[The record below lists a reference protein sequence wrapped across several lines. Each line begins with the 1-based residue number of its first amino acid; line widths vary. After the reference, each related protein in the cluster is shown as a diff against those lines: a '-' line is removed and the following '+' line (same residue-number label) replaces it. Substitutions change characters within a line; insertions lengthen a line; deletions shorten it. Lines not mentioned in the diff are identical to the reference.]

1 MSKNIAK
8 YNVLIEIL
16 SDAKGAHDGVKK
28 LRDETT
34 GLRGIFNLA
43 KGSFAGIIAAEAVQR
58 GIRFVSD
65 LSDKTIGMAGA
76 AEQTAISFNTLIGN
90 AERADQLFRDLD
102 KFSIDTPFESTE
114 INNAAKTLLGFG
126 KSADIVLSDLNL
138 IGNASAA
145 TGANLQSLAVV
156 FGQVAGTG
164 KLAGQDALQFINQG
178 IPVYQLLSESLG
190 KSVKEFKK
198 LQEDG
203 KITFDV
209 LREAFAKASE
219 DGGKFAGALI
229 KQSESFEG
237 LKSTAAGAK
246 DAVLRTLGEGLLPI
260 LKELLLPLINLL
272 FKAVYAFKDFAPLL
286 TGFLRGV
293 LSFGQR
299 IF

>member
-1 MSKNIAK
+1 
-8 YNVLIEIL
+8 
-16 SDAKGAHDGVKK
+16 
-28 LRDETT
+28 
-34 GLRGIFNLA
+34 
-43 KGSFAGIIAAEAVQR
+43 
-58 GIRFVSD
+58 
-65 LSDKTIGMAGA
+65 MAGA

-102 KFSIDTPFESTE
+102 KFSIDTPFEPTE

-126 KSADIVLSDLNL
+126 RSADIVLSDLNL

-190 KSVKEFKK
+190 KSVKEIKK

-209 LREAFAKASE
+209 LREAFAKAS
-219 DGGKFAGALI
+219 
-229 KQSESFEG
+229 
-237 LKSTAAGAK
+237 
-246 DAVLRTLGEGLLPI
+246 
-260 LKELLLPLINLL
+260 KELGKTPIM
-272 FKAVYAFKDFAPLL
+272 AYRSI
-286 TGFLRGV
+286 FLCPRSNYLV
-293 LSFGQR
+293 F
-299 IF
+299 